1 MAESTKTF
9 LVALCGLPASGKST
23 FARALAVEFDRR
35 DSLKAMV
42 IASDTVRAEMPALSR
57 TFFPEVENAVRRL
70 TLARAREAL
79 REGFPVIFDD
89 LNYYRSMRRQLYT
102 MARDLRV
109 PYFAVHLATDE
120 TRCIALNNG
129 RGKTVPDEVII
140 TDAVRFDPPGEVPW
154 DEAFFTTDA
163 LSATDE
169 VVVGVV
175 ADMMEK
181 AHDFIPPLDESGTGP
196 LEKSRREELDSLSRH
211 AMGELF
217 RKHGK
222 SIDPKAV
229 HKKRIALVNE
239 AAEQGLSNE
248 EAEKFFRGR
257 VTKIEFWS

>member
-1 MAESTKTF
+1 MAEKTKTF

-23 FARALAVEFDRR
+23 FAHALAVELDGRE
-35 DSLKAMV
+35 SLKAMV

-70 TLARAREAL
+70 TLARARDAL
-79 REGFPVIFDD
+79 KEGFPVIFDD

-120 TRCIALNNG
+120 AQCVALNAA

-140 TDAVRFDPPGEVPW
+140 TDAVRFDPPGELPW
-154 DEAFFTTDA
+154 DAAFLTTDA
-163 LSATDE
+163 LSVTDE
-169 VVVGVV
+169 VVAGVV
-175 ADMMEK
+175 TGMMEK
-181 AHDFIPPLDESGTGP
+181 AHQFIPPLDEPGTGP
-196 LEKSRREELDSLSRH
+196 IEKTRREELDILSRR

-217 RKHGK
+217 KKHGK
-222 SIDPKAV
+222 LIDPKLV

-239 AAEQGLSNE
+239 AVEQELTND
-248 EAEKFFRGR
+248 EAERLFRGR
-257 VTKIEFWS
+257 VTKIAFWS